1 MTRTAEEQ
9 IEAAIAVY
17 RDTYDMGLK
26 PRYDTLLRTVMRD
39 LLAGKFAEEPL
50 PEIIPPP
57 WPTHTLEVIKW
68 GHTYYVVHCMSRAS
82 IGDNWPDFHG
92 PERPT
97 KLEAIEAW
105 NAGMRR

>member
-9 IEAAIAVY
+9 VEAAWQAFRTIPGLVPCGENFRIIA
-17 RDTYDMGLK
+17 TA
-26 PRYDTLLRTVMRD
+26 
-39 LLAGKFAEEPL
+39 LLAGKFAEDPL

-105 NAGMRR
+105 NAGMRG

>member
-9 IEAAIAVY
+9 VEAAIVTYRLDWRVDSAVTDVV
-17 RDTYDMGLK
+17 RKAMIELMT
-26 PRYDTLLRTVMRD
+26 
-39 LLAGKFAEEPL
+39 GKFAEEPL

-57 WPTHTLEVIKW
+57 WPIRTLEVIKW
-68 GHTYYVVHCMSRAS
+68 GHTNYVVHCMSRAS
-82 IGDNWPDFHG
+82 VDDNWSDFHG